1 MIMENEERIKGMT
14 GAEYLKLQVGMYVT
28 DKVSLEK
35 FDFCIIQQFDSMGRM
50 KLQPLDGDGSPRG
63 DAYWVHYKDY
73 ALKDKMYKSEF
84 NACTV

>member
-1 MIMENEERIKGMT
+1 MENEERKSKGMT

-28 DKVSLEK
+28 DKESQEK
-35 FDFCIIQQFDSMGRM
+35 FDYCIIKQFDSMGRM

-63 DAYWVHYKDY
+63 DAHWVHYKDY

-84 NACTV
+84 NLCTV